1 MADARR
7 VFVQSAELRDDG
19 SVAISSPVMAF
30 VATGDSWLEI
40 VNEFVMVRLQSKS
53 ASKGARAH

>member
-7 VFVQSAELRDDG
+7 VFVQSAALRDDG

-40 VNEFVMVRLQSKS
+40 VNEFVMVRSQ
-53 ASKGARAH
+53 